1 MTPRRARTP
10 AGSALSAQRTVA
22 GWVLALGGPAL
33 LGAALATTRS
43 AHSTATELMLFLTLS
58 VTVAIVGGLLPAL
71 TSAVV
76 GSAVLNYWFT
86 EPRYT
91 WKVAEP
97 EQALALVVFVLVSA
111 AVATVVDV
119 SERHRQRAQSSRAES
134 EALSLLAAAVLR
146 GEDSVE
152 ALVGRLRET
161 FGVVGAA
168 LEERD
173 ADGSWHRLAAS
184 GDLSGPDRER
194 LAIGHRLR
202 LVLSPP
208 PLSEDDRR
216 VLTAFGSQAAVV
228 LERGRLR
235 RRAEEAHRLE
245 QGLAVRTALLAAVS
259 HDLRTPLASI
269 RAAASGLR
277 LPVEWSPADRDELLS
292 TVIDG
297 AERLQRLID
306 NLLDLSRLQVGVI
319 QPLLVPVPLEEVIGP
334 AVAGSPHDRVRIDVP
349 DELPPVRTDP
359 GLLERVIAN
368 LVENAVRHNPDG
380 AGPVVL
386 TARAEDGDVVVR
398 VVDHGP
404 GIPEAD
410 RRRVFE
416 PFQRLDDSTS
426 HPGPGLGLA
435 VAQGLADAVDAVLAV
450 ESTPGGGLT
459 MSLRVPVA

>member
-1 MTPRRARTP
+1 
-10 AGSALSAQRTVA
+10 
-22 GWVLALGGPAL
+22 
-33 LGAALATTRS
+33 
-43 AHSTATELMLFLTLS
+43 
-58 VTVAIVGGLLPAL
+58 
-71 TSAVV
+71 
-76 GSAVLNYWFT
+76 
-86 EPRYT
+86 
-91 WKVAEP
+91 
-97 EQALALVVFVLVSA
+97 
-111 AVATVVDV
+111 
-119 SERHRQRAQSSRAES
+119 
-134 EALSLLAAAVLR
+134 
-146 GEDSVE
+146 
-152 ALVGRLRET
+152 
-161 FGVVGAA
+161 
-168 LEERD
+168 
-173 ADGSWHRLAAS
+173 
-184 GDLSGPDRER
+184 
-194 LAIGHRLR
+194 
-202 LVLSPP
+202 
-208 PLSEDDRR
+208 
-216 VLTAFGSQAAVV
+216 
-228 LERGRLR
+228 
-235 RRAEEAHRLE
+235 
-245 QGLAVRTALLAAVS
+245 
-259 HDLRTPLASI
+259 
-269 RAAASGLR
+269 
-277 LPVEWSPADRDELLS
+277 LS

-380 AGPVVL
+380 ADPVVL

-416 PFQRLDDSTS
+416 PFQRLDDSSS